1 MIVIADDITGAAEI
15 AGIAFA
21 RGEAVRLVCGCVTAT
36 YRTATYSTNETTVI
50 ATDTRSMSEPEAVA
64 ETRHIASSIIHHPSS
79 IFKKTDSALRG
90 HVVAELAA
98 LMQATGYERAVYLPA
113 NPSKGRVIRN
123 GIYYINNVPIHE
135 TPFSYDPEFPAKTS
149 VLKERFPDTE
159 AHHIIMPDAESEEDI
174 RNVIAE
180 YNDGKTIF
188 AGAADLFSAMIGMGC
203 LAIDFFNRPHP
214 MPIIQ
219 AQNSSLFESVALQ
232 SLILCGS
239 TQSKTLD
246 LGIPVAPMPQE
257 IYDGSD
263 DLSLWDV
270 SAYSKQHSLILTIPH
285 THRTGK
291 DVAVHLR
298 TVMAEMTKRLVAQH
312 CPEHLMIEGGATAW
326 ATLQAL
332 GWADFTITAQLAPG
346 VVQMS
351 AANGTL
357 VTLKPGSYSWGSL
370 FNKTDRYLR

>member
-21 RGEAVRLVCGCVTAT
+21 CGEAVRLVCGCVAAT
-36 YRTATYSTNETTVI
+36 YRTATQSTNETTVI
-50 ATDTRSMSEPEAVA
+50 ATDTRSMSETEAVA
-64 ETRHIASSIIHHPSS
+64 EIRHIASSIIASSIIHHPSS

-90 HVVAELAA
+90 HVVAELLT

-113 NPSKGRVIRN
+113 NPSKGRIIRN

-135 TPFSYDPEFPAKTS
+135 TDFSFDPEFPARTS
-149 VLKERFPDTE
+149 VLKERFPDVE
-159 AHHIIMPDAESEEDI
+159 SKGIIMPDAESEEDI
-174 RNVIAE
+174 HNVIST

-188 AGAADLFSAMIGMGC
+188 AGAADLFNGMIGMKCGRIKKSITHHTS
-203 LAIDFFNRPHP
+203 AISH
-214 MPIIQ
+214 Q
-219 AQNSSLFESVALQ
+219 TST
-232 SLILCGS
+232 LILCGS
-239 TQSKTLD
+239 TQSKALD

-263 DLSLWDV
+263 DIGLWDV
-270 SAYSKQHSLILTIPH
+270 SAYSKQHSLILTIPY

-291 DVAVHLR
+291 EVAVHLR

-326 ATLQAL
+326 VTLQAL

-357 VTLKPGSYSWGSL
+357 VTLKPGSYPWGTILSSY
-370 FNKTDRYLR
+370 KA